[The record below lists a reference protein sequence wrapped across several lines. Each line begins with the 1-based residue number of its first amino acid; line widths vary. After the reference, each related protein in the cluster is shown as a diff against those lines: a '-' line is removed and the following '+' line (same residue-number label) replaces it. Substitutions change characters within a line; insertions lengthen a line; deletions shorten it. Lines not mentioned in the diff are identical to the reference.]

1 LLIGPQRRRPI
12 TSSDTPRVTTLKAVL
27 FDVDFTL
34 VKPGPDL
41 GPEGYQLLGQRFGLE
56 LDPTRYAEARA
67 AAVETVERHPE
78 LDHDEEIWVLFT
90 ERIIRGMGGDSDRAY
105 ECAVEMTRAWEHAE
119 NFELY
124 EDTLPVLAALRE
136 HGLKIGLVSNTGR
149 DLNAFIGHHALDV
162 DAAVSSGAH
171 GKTKPHPAIFQSALE
186 QLGVTAEEAA
196 MVGDSPEDDV
206 EGAKALGMRAFLIDR
221 DDRFPEVEERLPDL
235 LALPAALGLSGRPPG
250 PVG

>member
-1 LLIGPQRRRPI
+1 
-12 TSSDTPRVTTLKAVL
+12 VTLRAVL

-34 VKPGPDL
+34 AKPGPDL
-41 GPEGYQLLGQRFGLE
+41 GPEGYQLLGKRFGLE

-78 LDHDEEIWVLFT
+78 LDHDEEVWVLFT

-149 DLNAFIGHHALDV
+149 DLNSFIGHHALDV

-171 GKTKPHPAIFQSALE
+171 GKTKPHPTIFQSALQ
-186 QLGVTAEEAA
+186 QLGMTPEEAA

-206 EGAKALGMRAFLIDR
+206 EGAKALGMRAFLVDR

-235 LALPAALGLSGRPPG
+235 LALPAALGLSDAGRTTRSPDSS
-250 PVG
+250 

>member
-1 LLIGPQRRRPI
+1 
-12 TSSDTPRVTTLKAVL
+12 
-27 FDVDFTL
+27 
-34 VKPGPDL
+34 
-41 GPEGYQLLGQRFGLE
+41 
-56 LDPTRYAEARA
+56 
-67 AAVETVERHPE
+67 
-78 LDHDEEIWVLFT
+78 
-90 ERIIRGMGGDSDRAY
+90 
-105 ECAVEMTRAWEHAE
+105 MTRAWEHAE

-186 QLGVTAEEAA
+186 QLGVSAGEAA

-221 DDRFPEVEERLPDL
+221 DDRFPEVVGRLPDL
-235 LALPAALGLSGRPPG
+235 LALPAALGLSGKPPG
-250 PVG
+250 PGD